1 LIIGNDMVIFSGFV
15 NYFANATNQTYA
27 RDVTDSSS
35 MWRRMD
41 DMPMASGVTHAAT
54 VAIGTKVYL
63 CGGYIGGHPG
73 PHVPYCFVYD
83 HSVSPGRQKQ
93 WTRFANLPNG
103 GSAGGGMIYDS
114 ALNALF
120 FSGGGQ
126 RREVGNPHPV
136 DINNTWKF
144 QLKNPSLGWVASTPI
159 PYVANHLS
167 YVTHMDG
174 RGVERHFFLG
184 GQVGEYECCTNFA
197 LNYEFIARTET
208 WIRRASMP
216 IPRGH
221 ATSSTRAI
229 GCGFITAGGAINSAN
244 TTKVRTDDISYYDVP
259 TDTWTVGIGTLPRAT
274 VTPIVDIHSNGYMY
288 FVTGLPNQSRRQ
300 ISVA

>member
-1 LIIGNDMVIFSGFV
+1 
-15 NYFANATNQTYA
+15 
-27 RDVTDSSS
+27 
-35 MWRRMD
+35 
-41 DMPMASGVTHAAT
+41 
-54 VAIGTKVYL
+54 
-63 CGGYIGGHPG
+63 
-73 PHVPYCFVYD
+73 
-83 HSVSPGRQKQ
+83 
-93 WTRFANLPNG
+93 
-103 GSAGGGMIYDS
+103 MIYDS

-167 YVTHMDG
+167 YVTHTDG